1 VTLRGFSHLYASA
14 SWLARFLVVRKFIYF
29 STGLGCPQRNIFRQT
44 LQHAAELI
52 VSQLTWSPSVGIHKL
67 SDQQHVLGEHR
78 AMRGSP
84 SSKHD
89 ACAVVSE
96 DTIAKAAAESHA
108 DDDGGGAARGSVPR
122 HRRAPPSRS
131 DPLLAMHPVVRQL
144 VVNHA
149 GHAIHHAEPR
159 GHRVR
164 YTTNW
169 RSSG

>member
-1 VTLRGFSHLYASA
+1 VLLHLTP
-14 SWLARFLVVRKFIYF
+14 
-29 STGLGCPQRNIFRQT
+29 TGLGPPQRKIFPRIT
-44 LQHAAELI
+44 QHAADLI
-52 VSQLTWSPSVGIHKL
+52 VFQHTWPPSVGTHKL
-67 SDQQHVLGEHR
+67 RDQQHKLGEHR
-78 AMRGSP
+78 AMRSSP
-84 SSKHD
+84 APKHD